1 MRTRTVLFA
10 FGVGLIAL
18 AGCADTGEVVTLK
31 IRTTLPAT
39 EATAKTSDGLRVI
52 VAAFEDARPGMKRLG
67 FYNHRWESQTHYFD
81 VPGGKPAE
89 VVASVIA
96 EYLKQ
101 KGWRAEVAKAGDAS
115 SGGSADVTLTG
126 KLLDMTVNAK
136 SRVFWTN
143 ITASTK
149 MAIQAKNTADDSVI
163 RMTLNGEG
171 SRSVFWFELEDAQ
184 SLINEILTDNLE
196 KLLTNTKVENNI
208 LRLK

>member
-1 MRTRTVLFA
+1 MVLFA
-10 FGVGLIAL
+10 FGAGLMAL

-31 IRTTLPAT
+31 IRTSPPTT
-39 EATAKTSDGLRVI
+39 QGIAKTSDGLRVI

-67 FYNHRWESQTHYFD
+67 FYNYRWESQTHYFD
-81 VPGGKPAE
+81 VPGGKAPE

-101 KGWRAEVAKAGDAS
+101 KGWRAELAKAGDV
-115 SGGSADVTLTG
+115 SGAGNPDVVITG
-126 KLLDMTVNAK
+126 KLLDMSVNAK

-143 ITASTK
+143 ITATIK
-149 MAIQAKNTADDSVI
+149 LAIQAKNTADDSVV

-171 SRSVFWFELEDAQ
+171 SQSVFWFDSEDAE
-184 SLINEILTDNLE
+184 LLVNGILTDSLE
-196 KLLTNTKVENNI
+196 KLLTTTKVENNL